1 MLKNLPLSHILVI
14 FGASG
19 DLTKRKLI
27 PALFELYEQNLL
39 PEKFAVLGVART
51 EMGDQE
57 FRNKMITFLPNEPGL
72 SSKRDNFL
80 NSIYYQAIETS
91 QSADYGRLKNRL
103 ERLGRELDIP
113 ANYLF
118 YLATPP
124 NLYPVIPQILAEIA
138 LNREEEGF
146 RRVIIEKPFG
156 TDLNSARELNQ
167 KLLSNYKETQLYR
180 IDHYLGKETVQN
192 MLVTRF
198 SNGIFE
204 PVWNHNFIHH
214 VEITS
219 AETLGVEER
228 GGYYDQSGALR
239 DMVQN
244 HLMQLV
250 GMVAME
256 PPVVVEANAIR
267 NELLKVFQSIRPIRE
282 EEVAQQVFRGQYTAS
297 HIGNEPVMGYREEK
311 GVDPSSRTET
321 FVAMKF
327 FIDNFRWA
335 GVPFYIRTGKK
346 LPTRVTEVVIYFKTT
361 PHHLFAYESD
371 NEPINNQLVL
381 RIQPDE
387 GVLLKI
393 GMKVPGAGFRV
404 QTMNMDFHYD
414 ELSNHFLPSAY
425 SRLLLDCMLGDAT
438 LYSRSDAVEKA
449 WEFVQ
454 PILNGWKNNCDIPI
468 FGYPAGTWGPESVD
482 RLVEDG
488 MWRRPCKNLAH
499 DGEYCEL

>member
-1 MLKNLPLSHILVI
+1 MNHPENHILTI

-27 PALFELYEQNLL
+27 PALFELFEQQLL
-39 PEKFAVLGVART
+39 PDKFAILGVSRT
-51 EMGDQE
+51 ALSDQL
-57 FRNKMITFLPNEPGL
+57 FRERMKEFLPSAAATADRVTGFLESVFYQSIDTSNAGEYANLKIRLQGIGELL
-72 SSKRDNFL
+72 S
-80 NSIYYQAIETS
+80 
-91 QSADYGRLKNRL
+91 
-103 ERLGRELDIP
+103 IP
-113 ANYLF
+113 PNYIF
-118 YLATPP
+118 YLSTPP
-124 NLYPVIPQILAEIA
+124 QMYNVIPQFLAEA
-138 LNREEEGF
+138 GLNMDSDGF
-146 RRVIIEKPFG
+146 KRVIIEKPFG
-156 TDLNSARELNQ
+156 TDLSSARELNQ
-167 KLLSNYKETQLYR
+167 NLLSNYKESQLYR

-204 PVWNHNFIHH
+204 PIWNRNFVHH

-219 AETLGVEER
+219 AETLGVEDR
-228 GGYYDQSGALR
+228 GGYYDHSGALR

-250 GMVAME
+250 GMIAME

-267 NELLKVFQSIRPIRE
+267 NEMLKVFQSMRPIKE
-282 EEVAQQVFRGQYTAS
+282 EDVAKQVFRGQYTGS
-297 HIGNEPVMGYREEK
+297 HIHGQPVKGYREEN
-311 GVDPSSRTET
+311 GVGSDSRTET

-361 PHHLFAYESD
+361 PHHLFTYHSD

-404 QTMNMDFHYD
+404 QTMNMDFHYN
-414 ELSNHFLPSAY
+414 ELSTSYLPSAY
-425 SRLLLDCMLGDAT
+425 SRLLLDCMQGDAT

-449 WEFVQ
+449 WEYVQ
-454 PILNGWKNNCDIPI
+454 PILDAWKNNPEIPI
-468 FGYPAGTWGPESVD
+468 FGYPAGTWGPEMVD
-482 RLVEDG
+482 GLVEEG
-488 MWRRPCKNLAH
+488 VWRRPCKNLAN

>member
-1 MLKNLPLSHILVI
+1 MLRQNPEPHILII

-27 PALFELYEQNLL
+27 PALFELCQQHLL
-39 PEKFAVLGVART
+39 PEKFAVLGVSRT
-51 EMGDQE
+51 DLTDLEFREKMSEFLPESSPEGDQS
-57 FRNKMITFLPNEPGL
+57 RLFLEML
-72 SSKRDNFL
+72 F
-80 NSIYYQAIETS
+80 YQPLETS
-91 QSADYGRLKNRL
+91 SAAGYPLLKTRL
-103 ERLGRELDIP
+103 EQLSQSLSIP
-113 ANYLF
+113 ANYIF
-118 YLATPP
+118 YLSTPP
-124 NLYPVIPQILAEIA
+124 LLYQVIPQILAEIG
-138 LNREEEGF
+138 LNDDSDGF
-146 RRVIIEKPFG
+146 KRVIIEKPFG
-156 TDLNSARELNQ
+156 TDLSTARELN
-167 KLLSNYKETQLYR
+167 KNLLAHYKEEQLYR

-204 PVWNHNFIHH
+204 PIWNQNFIHH

-219 AETLGVEER
+219 AETLGVEDR

-250 GMVAME
+250 GLIAME
-256 PPVVVEANAIR
+256 PPVVIEANAIR
-267 NELLKVFQSIRPIRE
+267 NEMLKVFQSMRPIRE
-282 EEVAQQVFRGQYTAS
+282 EDVAKQLFRGQYTQS
-297 HIGNEPVMGYREEK
+297 HINGELVKGYREEH
-311 GVDPSSRTET
+311 GVDPESRTET
-321 FVAMKF
+321 FVAIKF

-335 GVPFYIRTGKK
+335 GVPFYLRTGKK

-361 PHHLFAYESD
+361 PHHLFEYQSD
-371 NEPINNQLVL
+371 SEPINNQLVL

-404 QTMNMDFHYD
+404 QNMNMDYHYS
-414 ELSNHFLPSAY
+414 ELSNIYLPSAY
-425 SRLLLDCMLGDAT
+425 SRLLLDCMQGDAT

-449 WEFVQ
+449 WECMQ
-454 PILNGWKNNCDIPI
+454 PVLNAWKNNPDIPI
-468 FGYPAGTWGPESVD
+468 YGYPAGTWGPESVD
-482 RLVEDG
+482 QLIENYF
-488 MWRRPCKNLAH
+488 WRKPCKNLAH

>member
-1 MLKNLPLSHILVI
+1 MNHPESHILVI

-27 PALFELYEQNLL
+27 PALYELYIQHLL
-39 PEKFAVLGVART
+39 PEKFAILGVSRT
-51 EMGDQE
+51 ELTDQL
-57 FRNKMITFLPNEPGL
+57 FRQKMREFLPVTE
-72 SSKRDNFL
+72 KDQTDIFL
-80 NSIYYQAIETS
+80 DSLFYQSTDTS
-91 QSADYGRLKNRL
+91 NAGDYLLLKTRL
-103 ERLGRELDIP
+103 ESMGKELSISS
-113 ANYLF
+113 NYIF
-118 YLATPP
+118 YLSTPP
-124 NLYPVIPQILAEIA
+124 HLYQVIPQLLAETG
-138 LNREEEGF
+138 LNDLSEGF
-146 RRVIIEKPFG
+146 RRIIIEKPFG
-156 TDLNSARELNQ
+156 TDLASAQELNR
-167 KLLSNYKETQLYR
+167 KLLSFYKEEQLYR

-204 PVWNHNFIHH
+204 PIWNRNFVHH

-219 AETLGVEER
+219 AETLGVEDR
-228 GGYYDQSGALR
+228 GGYYDHSGALR

-250 GMVAME
+250 GMIAME

-267 NELLKVFQSIRPIRE
+267 NEMLKVFQSMRPIKE
-282 EEVAQQVFRGQYTAS
+282 DDVAKQVFRGQYTGS
-297 HIGNEPVMGYREEK
+297 HIHGQPVKGYREEN
-311 GVDPSSRTET
+311 GVEPSSRTET
-321 FVAMKF
+321 FVALKF

-346 LPTRVTEVVIYFKTT
+346 MPTKVTEVVIYFKTT
-361 PHHLFAYESD
+361 PHHLFEYHSD

-393 GMKVPGAGFRV
+393 GMKIPGAGFRV
-404 QTMNMDFHYD
+404 QTMNMDFHYN
-414 ELSNHFLPSAY
+414 ELSTNYLPSAY

-449 WEFVQ
+449 WEYFQ
-454 PILNGWKNNCDIPI
+454 PILNAWKHNHEIPVH
-468 FGYPAGTWGPESVD
+468 GYPAGTWGPEMAD

-488 MWRRPCKNLAH
+488 FWRRPCKNLAN